1 MDFSSADLANGRGPF
16 LGLWRSLSAGLL
28 RLRLELGELL
38 QGLGGANGF
47 ETGDNF
53 GCGGLFVLGG
63 FGVEAFDDEVVAEG
77 FAGFFSGHFD
87 IAGVEAE
94 GDV

>member
-1 MDFSSADLANGRGPF
+1 M
-16 LGLWRSLSAGLL
+16 GLL
-28 RLRLELGELL
+28 RLRLELGEFLES
-38 QGLGGANGF
+38 LGRADGSEA
-47 ETGDNF
+47 GDNF

-77 FAGFFSGHFD
+77 FAGFLGGHFD
-87 IAGVEAE
+87 VTGVEAE